1 MKIFHWKTAHFDGLV
16 RPKLSTG
23 AIRRMDAIV
32 EESPRI
38 EDDVIVSDH
47 LTE

>member
-1 MKIFHWKTAHFDGLV
+1 MKIFHWKMAHFDGLV
-16 RPKLSTG
+16 RPKLGTD
-23 AIRRMDAIV
+23 AIRRMNAIV
-32 EESPRI
+32 EESSRI

>member
-1 MKIFHWKTAHFDGLV
+1 MKIVHWKMAHFDRLV

-32 EESPRI
+32 EESRP
-38 EDDVIVSDH
+38 D
-47 LTE
+47 

>member
-1 MKIFHWKTAHFDGLV
+1 MKIVHWKMAHFERLV
-16 RPKLSTG
+16 RPKLSTV
-23 AIRRMDAIV
+23 AIRRMGAIV

-47 LTE
+47 PTE